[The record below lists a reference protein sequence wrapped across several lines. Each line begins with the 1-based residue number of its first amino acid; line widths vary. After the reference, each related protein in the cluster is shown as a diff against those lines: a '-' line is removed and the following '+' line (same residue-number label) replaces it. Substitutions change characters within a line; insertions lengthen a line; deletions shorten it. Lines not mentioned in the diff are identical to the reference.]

1 MVSSR
6 TDCWK
11 AFLTLSSVISL
22 CDFSSIQLATIMD
35 LLEGSLYGMDL
46 LKLQS
51 VTTKLLARVDNME
64 KVNKLLVELLIL
76 L

>member
-1 MVSSR
+1 
-6 TDCWK
+6 
-11 AFLTLSSVISL
+11 
-22 CDFSSIQLATIMD
+22 MD